1 MVTHKRHYG
10 RPFTRFFP
18 HLLTF
23 FNILFV
29 FSTSMIMILLLD
41 NVGHSNSCLCV
52 LWEPYVYMYEC
63 TYSSL
68 LYPMAHIIK
77 TQNDQWTEQ
86 MCFCTSNACKR
97 LQKVC
102 FCRPSIAAMWG
113 VFKILPTLL
122 VLASWTHWTGLVA
135 WAELD
140 GATTVG
146 EVLPICANVDKWF
159 LINLIPYVWP
169 SNELIIFA
177 T

>member
-1 MVTHKRHYG
+1 MNKYI
-10 RPFTRFFP
+10 PS
-18 HLLTF
+18 TF
-23 FNILFV
+23 MYTP
-29 FSTSMIMILLLD
+29 STSWYIHYIFMP
-41 NVGHSNSCLCV
+41 CK
-52 LWEPYVYMYEC
+52 YMYIPINNCTYHVNYGTYTMYVC

-68 LYPMAHIIK
+68 LYPMAHIIQ

-102 FCRPSIAAMWG
+102 FWRPSLAAMWG